1 MAGSYR
7 HITNDD
13 DSFRG
18 VELIDHLGD
27 AREALEECHAMIA
40 YLTGGDKQKIFEAWL
55 EGYAK
60 KNYPE
65 CNWPRFTFE
74 RFWER

>member
-7 HITNDD
+7 HVVDGNNEFIGTKHIESN
-13 DSFRG
+13 
-18 VELIDHLGD
+18 LD
-27 AREALEECHAMIA
+27 ACESLEECHAMIE

-60 KNYPE
+60 KNIPPE
-65 CNWPRFTFE
+65 NIQNCTFD
-74 RFWER
+74 RFWK